1 MKKKLIALVCA
12 LALAVGLVGCSLSTP
27 DSVGTIGD
35 MDISSGLYLLA
46 QFDAY
51 QTAADLASDDQDATK
66 VSSFLKATITVDDA
80 TGETAVVSDYV
91 AQKTLENLESY
102 AAIETRFDE
111 LGGVLTLDEET
122 QADSYASQLMEQ
134 NGDLYK
140 ANGIGLDT
148 LKRFERILIKSNDL
162 LEMCYGIDG
171 ETPVSDAELTSHLED
186 EMVYIRYVVVP
197 LYNTSTFAFADDAQS
212 TQMLELAQTAAE
224 SCNAAIPDGASA
236 QTSAFSAA
244 VAAALPDI
252 YAVLDGEP
260 SSDASSLSTAL
271 LGSDNIDSTF
281 SEEGSADA
289 VRALHPDHVIVATGG
304 TPIVPRFCADSP
316 VVLAQDILTGAAQAG
331 SRVLVIGGGLVGSET
346 AEFLADKG
354 REVTVVELRDGIAL
368 DMEYKTRQMLMP
380 KLAALGVVFLTE
392 TEVLEI
398 GCNGNVKVKTPY
410 LEKELSGF
418 DTVVVAL
425 GYRPDAALCADLAAA
440 DIDFVQVGDCKKVG
454 KIINGVWE
462 AFQLAYRI

>member
-27 DSVGTIGD
+27 DSVGTIGEV
-35 MDISSGLYLLA
+35 DIPSGLYLLA

-111 LGGVLTLDEET
+111 LGGVLTPDEET

-134 NGDLYK
+134 N
-140 ANGIGLDT
+140 
-148 LKRFERILIKSNDL
+148 DL
-162 LEMCYGIDG
+162 LEKCYGTDG

-197 LYNTSTFAFADDAQS
+197 LYNTSTFAFADNDQS
-212 TQMLELAQTAAE
+212 AQMLELAQTAAE
-224 SCNAAIPDGASA
+224 SCNAATPDGASA

-252 YAVLDGEP
+252 YAVLDSEP

-271 LGSDNIDSTF
+271 LGSDNIDATF
-281 SEEGSADA
+281 SEEGTADA
-289 VRALHPDHVIVATGG
+289 VRALKPGEAAAVQYSSYALMMLVRLD
-304 TPIVPRFCADSP
+304 PLDADTLDS
-316 VVLAQDILTGAAQAG
+316 LRAQALSDMKSG
-331 SRVLVIGGGLVGSET
+331 
-346 AEFLADKG
+346 
-354 REVTVVELRDGIAL
+354 ELQDSIQSYGAQLSHAL
-368 DMEYKTRQMLMP
+368 DSAAMKKMP
-380 KLAALGVVFLTE
+380 A
-392 TEVLEI
+392 
-398 GCNGNVKVKTPY
+398 
-410 LEKELSGF
+410 S
-418 DTVVVAL
+418 
-425 GYRPDAALCADLAAA
+425 
-440 DIDFVQVGDCKKVG
+440 
-454 KIINGVWE
+454 KIKNE
-462 AFQLAYRI
+462 Q

>member
-1 MKKKLIALVCA
+1 MKKKFIALVCA

-27 DSVGTIGD
+27 DSVGTIGNV
-35 MDISSGLYLLA
+35 DISSGLYLLA

-51 QTAADLASDDQDATK
+51 QTAADLASDDQDAAK

-111 LGGVLTLDEET
+111 LGGVLTPDEEM

-162 LEMCYGIDG
+162 LEMCYGTDG

-197 LYNTSTFAFADDAQS
+197 LYNTSTFAFADDDQR

-224 SCNAAIPDGASA
+224 SCNAA
-236 QTSAFSAA
+236 
-244 VAAALPDI
+244 
-252 YAVLDGEP
+252 
-260 SSDASSLSTAL
+260 
-271 LGSDNIDSTF
+271 
-281 SEEGSADA
+281 
-289 VRALHPDHVIVATGG
+289 
-304 TPIVPRFCADSP
+304 TPRWS
-316 VVLAQDILTGAAQAG
+316 Q
-331 SRVLVIGGGLVGSET
+331 
-346 AEFLADKG
+346 
-354 REVTVVELRDGIAL
+354 
-368 DMEYKTRQMLMP
+368 
-380 KLAALGVVFLTE
+380 
-392 TEVLEI
+392 
-398 GCNGNVKVKTPY
+398 
-410 LEKELSGF
+410 
-418 DTVVVAL
+418 
-425 GYRPDAALCADLAAA
+425 RPDLR
-440 DIDFVQVGDCKKVG
+440 
-454 KIINGVWE
+454 
-462 AFQLAYRI
+462 FQRRRRRCPARHLRSAGW

>member
-27 DSVGTIGD
+27 DSVGTIGEV
-35 MDISSGLYLLA
+35 DISSGLYLLA

-111 LGGVLTLDEET
+111 LGGVLTPDEET

-162 LEMCYGIDG
+162 LEMCYGTDG
-171 ETPVSDAELTSHLED
+171 EAPVSDAELTSHLED

-197 LYNTSTFAFADDAQS
+197 LYNTSTFAFADNDQS
-212 TQMLELAQTAAE
+212 AQMLELAQTAAE
-224 SCNAAIPDGASA
+224 SYNAATPDGASA

-252 YAVLDGEP
+252 YAVLDSEP

-271 LGSDNIDSTF
+271 LGSDNIDATF
-281 SEEGSADA
+281 SEEGTADA
-289 VRALHPDHVIVATGG
+289 VRALKPGEAAAVQYSSYALMMLVRLD
-304 TPIVPRFCADSP
+304 PLDADTLDS
-316 VVLAQDILTGAAQAG
+316 LRAQALSDMKSG
-331 SRVLVIGGGLVGSET
+331 
-346 AEFLADKG
+346 
-354 REVTVVELRDGIAL
+354 ELQDSIQSYGAQLSHAL
-368 DMEYKTRQMLMP
+368 DSAAMKKMP
-380 KLAALGVVFLTE
+380 A
-392 TEVLEI
+392 
-398 GCNGNVKVKTPY
+398 
-410 LEKELSGF
+410 S
-418 DTVVVAL
+418 
-425 GYRPDAALCADLAAA
+425 
-440 DIDFVQVGDCKKVG
+440 
-454 KIINGVWE
+454 KIKNE
-462 AFQLAYRI
+462 Q

>member
-27 DSVGTIGD
+27 DSVGTIGEV
-35 MDISSGLYLLA
+35 DIPSGLYLLA

-111 LGGVLTLDEET
+111 LGGVLTPDEET

-148 LKRFERILIKSNDL
+148 LKRFELILIKSNDL
-162 LEMCYGIDG
+162 LEKCYGTDG

-197 LYNTSTFAFADDAQS
+197 LYNTSTFAFADDDQS
-212 TQMLELAQTAAE
+212 AQMLELAE
-224 SCNAAIPDGASA
+224 SYNAAIPDGASA

-244 VAAALPDI
+244 VTAALPDI
-252 YAVLDGEP
+252 YAVLDSEP

-271 LGSDNIDSTF
+271 LGSDNINATF
-281 SEEGSADA
+281 SEEGTADA
-289 VRALHPDHVIVATGG
+289 VRALKPGEAAAVQYSSYALMILVRLD
-304 TPIVPRFCADSP
+304 PLDADTLDS
-316 VVLAQDILTGAAQAG
+316 LRTQALSDMKSGELQDSIQSYGAQL
-331 SRVLVIGGGLVGSET
+331 SH
-346 AEFLADKG
+346 
-354 REVTVVELRDGIAL
+354 AL
-368 DMEYKTRQMLMP
+368 DSAAMKKMP
-380 KLAALGVVFLTE
+380 ASK
-392 TEVLEI
+392 I
-398 GCNGNVKVKTPY
+398 KN
-410 LEKELSGF
+410 EK
-418 DTVVVAL
+418 
-425 GYRPDAALCADLAAA
+425 
-440 DIDFVQVGDCKKVG
+440 
-454 KIINGVWE
+454 
-462 AFQLAYRI
+462 